1 MKILYTTKAISTN
14 GRDGEVQVENSML
27 NFDMALPAELGG
39 SGKVGVNPEQLFA
52 AGYSAC
58 FGSAVQHVVK
68 TGKLPLK
75 SVEVSV
81 KVSIGED
88 ENGGFKLAA
97 DIILITTGL
106 DQAAADALIKEAHQ
120 VCPYSKA
127 TRGNIEVSLTAIAQ

>member
-1 MKILYTTKAISTN
+1 MKILYTTKAINTN

-27 NFDMALPAELGG
+27 KFDMALPVELGG
-39 SGKVGVNPEQLFA
+39 RGKVGANPEQLFA

-58 FGSAVQHVVK
+58 FGSAVQHVVRVNK
-68 TGKLPLK
+68 ISLK
-75 SVEVSV
+75 SAEVSI

-88 ENGGFKLAA
+88 ENGGFKLAT
-97 DIILITTGL
+97 DITLITTGL

-127 TRGNIEVSLTAIAQ
+127 TRGNIQVSLTAITQ